1 MDSDDADRQGKKF
14 FITQEETIV
23 SQEGD
28 QCLEE
33 FVVAKLTNEEKE
45 NISNPRK
52 YDEELEMLEDW
63 LINPMIDKD
72 DCLMFDCSIEKENI

>member
-1 MDSDDADRQGKKF
+1 M
-14 FITQEETIV
+14 

-45 NISNPRK
+45 NISNLEK
-52 YDEELEMLEDW
+52 YDEELETLED
-63 LINPMIDKD
+63 
-72 DCLMFDCSIEKENI
+72 